1 MQICELSHLCD
12 MENLI
17 SYFPPGYLFGRI
29 KIECN
34 YSTVDYTKR
43 VLTCICVFL
52 EGMKKTPLCPD

>member
-1 MQICELSHLCD
+1 MQICELSHICD

-34 YSTVDYTKR
+34 YLTVDYTQR
-43 VLTCICVFL
+43 VLMCICGVFL
-52 EGMKKTPLCPD
+52 RDEKRTLCPD